1 MLESGKPKEEQT
13 KCKKNNSEDEGNT
26 DIIISHTNARPRIYT
41 AWKIRKM
48 GWKEEKTEKE
58 KKNQKDQNLI
68 TIYWQHIFLYNYIII
83 FNIIILIFLLLF
95 NFKFIFYYIYLF
107 LNFITSGII

>member
-41 AWKIRKM
+41 A
-48 GWKEEKTEKE
+48 
-58 KKNQKDQNLI
+58 
-68 TIYWQHIFLYNYIII
+68 
-83 FNIIILIFLLLF
+83 
-95 NFKFIFYYIYLF
+95 
-107 LNFITSGII
+107 